1 MNYSFRP
8 IRKLKQQP
16 LLTYVSKGALAA
28 EPTSNRPQGPD
39 YNVRRLIRLW
49 EERAAPYTCVRT
61 LDESEHS
68 HDFARADLF
77 RAGDLVFDSVRC
89 SILRNPKFKRFYED
103 IGTPPIIMIGGR
115 LESTIIATSLDAYWS
130 NIHLTV
136 VRDAVLASYNWSDRE
151 CVTLFKAISNFVDV
165 VDTEFFAND

>member
-28 EPTSNRPQGPD
+28 ESTRNRPQGPD

-61 LDESEHS
+61 PNKSEHS
-68 HDFARADLF
+68 HDFAGTDLF

-89 SILRNPKFKRFYED
+89 SILRNPKFKRFYGD
-103 IGTPPIIMIGGR
+103 IGTPPIILIGGR
-115 LESTIIATSLDAYWS
+115 L
-130 NIHLTV
+130 
-136 VRDAVLASYNWSDRE
+136 
-151 CVTLFKAISNFVDV
+151 
-165 VDTEFFAND
+165 